1 MVWEGK
7 EIAFNEQKKDYLE
20 ACKQGLLANDA
31 VSKPPEPIE
40 SPPVKLRLTVGDIT
54 SQQLVLR
61 YWTLFT
67 RRVADCHTPQ
77 QWGNFKTVNYV

>member
-31 VSKPPEPIE
+31 VSKPAL
-40 SPPVKLRLTVGDIT
+40 SL
-54 SQQLVLR
+54 
-61 YWTLFT
+61 
-67 RRVADCHTPQ
+67 
-77 QWGNFKTVNYV
+77 